1 MAEFIN
7 TIDVLGDDAVID
19 SIIDRTITEFK
30 DGILTELGTYAFA
43 NCTDLQTVSLPSV
56 TKVYDYAFANCVNL
70 KTPDLPNLVSIYQYA
85 FEGCTSLVEVDLPVA
100 GLGKGAFNKCTA
112 LKSARF
118 EAVTR
123 FTSAETNQFAGCSS
137 LIDVFLPNLVATSPN
152 MFNGCAS
159 LEKISL
165 PSLTALSANTFFN
178 CKSLKAVILPN
189 ETLVTIGAINAFAEC
204 YRILGTVDAIYN
216 PNGLKDGYIYVP
228 RALVDSYKAATN
240 WSTYASQFRALEDYT
255 VDGTTTG
262 KLAAGVIHY
271 DLQYMLSSNAETF
284 VLSSYRTTLTVLGK
298 NPFVSVTMD
307 GVDITTDVY
316 NSETH
321 EIVIP
326 LVAGDIVI
334 TATAEFDNDA
344 TSIYELPA
352 PTTFN
357 GTSHYIDTGIKLF
370 DTPKDFTIVCSADF
384 SALGNNICLLHCMK
398 ETQPYPGLSVDGNSG
413 VRISYT
419 GASATTTSITNKNN
433 VSALALRF
441 KAGVLDAIRYKDTS
455 GNIVTVAHSTG
466 AKYTAIT
473 QNLLLGAY
481 QTTDGT
487 KGRYYKG
494 TVESFRVFGISL
506 PDEIITD
513 ELQMA

>member
-30 DGILTELGTYAFA
+30 DNSITTIGEYAF
-43 NCTDLQTVSLPSV
+43 NGCTKLVNLSLP
-56 TKVYDYAFANCVNL
+56 
-70 KTPDLPNLVSIYQYA
+70 
-85 FEGCTSLVEVDLPVA
+85 LVEDLWPNRIA
-100 GLGKGAFNKCTA
+100 GCTA
-112 LKSARF
+112 LETIEMPKLKYIRNAAFTNLSALKSVF
-118 EAVTR
+118 FPDAVLGNDINPGMGAFQR
-123 FTSAETNQFAGCSS
+123 CTNLEYAYVPKVQYMPGYFFYGCSALKMVDLHVCNNLGNAYNWVDTKNMKV
-137 LIDVFLPNLVATSPN
+137 LILRSPDVAVLPEE
-152 MFNGCAS
+152 FWG
-159 LEKISL
+159 
-165 PSLTALSANTFFN
+165 
-178 CKSLKAVILPN
+178 
-189 ETLVTIGAINAFAEC
+189 
-204 YRILGTVDAIYN
+204 GTGV
-216 PNGLKDGYIYVP
+216 GDGTCYIYVP

-240 WSTYASQFRALEDYT
+240 WSSYATQFRALEDNT
-255 VDGTTTG
+255 LDGTTTG

-271 DLQYMLSSNAETF
+271 DLQYMLSSNTETF
-284 VLSSYRTTLTVLGK
+284 VTGSYRTTLTVLGN

-334 TATAEFDNDA
+334 TATAEFDRDA
-344 TSIYELPA
+344 SSIYELPA

-357 GTSHYIDTGIKLF
+357 GTSDYIDTGIKLF
-370 DTPKDFTIVCSADF
+370 DIPKDFTIVCSADF
-384 SALGNNICLLHCMK
+384 SALEINTCLLHCMN
-398 ETQPYPGLSVDGNSG
+398 EAVPYPGLSVDGNG
-413 VRISYT
+413 AVRVCYT
-419 GASATTTSITNKNN
+419 GASSLTTTIANRNN
-433 VSALALRF
+433 VSALALRI

-455 GNIVTVAHSTG
+455 GNIVTVAHNTT

-481 QTTDGT
+481 QSTDGT

-494 TVESFRVFGISL
+494 TVESFRVFGASL